1 MIVSFNPK
9 QPFYIIN
16 SIDLFSKDLQVLIKL
31 YQPLIGA
38 TETALYMTLIED
50 FDTNSAL
57 SDSKGLYFLKDQL
70 GCEMQEFFDA
80 LHKLEGVGLVQT
92 KLLNNPVLKQVLAFE
107 LLHVP
112 AASEFFT
119 TSLLTSLL
127 KEKVGANTFKQLSN
141 EFAQKDNTKRNK
153 LNGYKTA
160 KDVSASFWE
169 VFSLPSDEAIEPSQ
183 EVQAATQENSTAPIA
198 NAKINAQDQIDW
210 DVIKHQLEIYKIPA
224 TEVDKNKAKIREVM
238 QTYGLSEEEFVDE
251 VTPALHGSYQLNM
264 KEITRILAESYRVQS
279 AHYAYRTDTS
289 VNSEIK
295 IDPELKLSNQEK
307 AAYKL
312 AKTLAPIEFLNKLK
326 RMQGSFVN
334 SSENRAVYDI
344 CTRSNLPKE
353 VINIVIYECLQES
366 NFVPNALIGR
376 LASDWQSKG
385 IRTAEQAFK
394 RIHNYHKEKKT
405 KKTYYAGSKKR
416 IVKGTDWSKKKAPVD
431 DSTSIE
437 ELNNSFKNF

>member
-198 NAKINAQDQIDW
+198 NAKINA
-210 DVIKHQLEIYKIPA
+210 
-224 TEVDKNKAKIREVM
+224 
-238 QTYGLSEEEFVDE
+238 
-251 VTPALHGSYQLNM
+251 
-264 KEITRILAESYRVQS
+264 
-279 AHYAYRTDTS
+279 
-289 VNSEIK
+289 
-295 IDPELKLSNQEK
+295 
-307 AAYKL
+307 
-312 AKTLAPIEFLNKLK
+312 
-326 RMQGSFVN
+326 
-334 SSENRAVYDI
+334 
-344 CTRSNLPKE
+344 
-353 VINIVIYECLQES
+353 
-366 NFVPNALIGR
+366 
-376 LASDWQSKG
+376 
-385 IRTAEQAFK
+385 
-394 RIHNYHKEKKT
+394 
-405 KKTYYAGSKKR
+405 
-416 IVKGTDWSKKKAPVD
+416 
-431 DSTSIE
+431 
-437 ELNNSFKNF
+437 